1 MATSRSSAGAAAA
14 TTVRRRILMVAP
26 QPFFRPRGTPFSVLH
41 RIRALLRL
49 GHAVELVTYPFGDDP
64 GVDGLIIHRSPR
76 PPGVGDVAIGPSIA
90 KLALDAPLFR
100 LAGRLART
108 GRFDLLH
115 THEEAGFHGAWLAPR
130 VGLPHVYDMHSSLPQ
145 QFANFGR
152 FNVRAVV
159 SVFDR
164 LEAYT
169 LAGAAGVIA
178 ICPEL
183 RDHVIARG
191 YRGPLEMIEN
201 TLDFDP
207 PTLGPADRT
216 ELRRLLGVDDA
227 RVVLYTGTLE
237 AYQGLDLLIDA
248 APLVRAAAPDARFVL
263 VGGTDAQIAEL
274 RRRAEARGVSDAF
287 VFVPAVPPQE
297 VPRYHHAADALVTCR
312 SRGTNT
318 PLKIYQ
324 YLRAG
329 RPIVATAIRSH
340 TQVLDASSAELVE
353 AAPESIAAGV
363 VRVLTDP
370 ERARSIADGAGKLAR
385 ERYGPEAY
393 MARLEAFLARIPMP
407 GDRGLPTG
415 ERTRPEDERVRPA
428 GEIGGRPDGRDG
440 RRTDGDDADPGAR
453 RRS

>member
-1 MATSRSSAGAAAA
+1 MATPSRSGAGAAATA
-14 TTVRRRILMVAP
+14 GRRRILMVAP

-41 RIRALLRL
+41 RVRALLRL

-64 GVDGLIIHRSPR
+64 GVDGLVIHRSPR
-76 PPGVGDVAIGPSIA
+76 PPGVGDVAIGPSVA

-152 FNVRAVV
+152 FNIRAVV
-159 SVFDR
+159 SAFDR
-164 LEAYT
+164 LERYT

-183 RDHVIARG
+183 RDHVVARG
-191 YRGPLEMIEN
+191 YRGPLAMIEN

-207 PTLGPADRT
+207 PTLGSADRT
-216 ELRRLLGVDDA
+216 AVRRRLGVDDA

-237 AYQGLDLLIDA
+237 AYQGLDLLIDS
-248 APLVRAAAPDARFVL
+248 APLVLAAAPDARFVL
-263 VGGTDAQIAEL
+263 VGGSEAQIAEL
-274 RRRAEARGVSDAF
+274 RRRAEARGAADAV
-287 VFVPAVPPQE
+287 VFVPAVPPQD
-297 VPRYHHAADALVTCR
+297 VPRYHHAADVLVTCR

-329 RPIVATAIRSH
+329 KPIVATAIRSH
-340 TQVLDASSAELVE
+340 TQVLDESSAELVE
-353 AAPESIAAGV
+353 ATPHAIAAGV
-363 VRVLTDP
+363 TRVLADP
-370 ERARSIADGAGKLAR
+370 ARARSIAAGAGRLAR

-393 MARLEAFLARIPMP
+393 MARLEEFLAQIPMP
-407 GDRGLPTG
+407 GERSGRTGGRGGLRARAAG
-415 ERTRPEDERVRPA
+415 GNA
-428 GEIGGRPDGRDG
+428 GE
-440 RRTDGDDADPGAR
+440 R

>member
-1 MATSRSSAGAAAA
+1 MATTSRSGGAAAA
-14 TTVRRRILMVAP
+14 CGRRRRILMVAP

-49 GHAVELVTYPFGDDP
+49 GHSVELVTYPFGDDP
-64 GVDGLIIHRSPR
+64 GLDGLVIHRSPR
-76 PPGVGDVAIGPSIA
+76 PPGVSDVAIGPSVA

-152 FNVRAVV
+152 FNVRPVV
-159 SVFDR
+159 AVFDR
-164 LEAYT
+164 LERYT

-183 RDHVIARG
+183 RDHVVARG
-191 YRGPLEMIEN
+191 YRGPIAMIEN

-207 PTLGPADRT
+207 PALGPADRS
-216 ELRRLLGVDDA
+216 ELRRRLGVADA

-248 APLVRAAAPDARFVL
+248 APLVRAAAPDVRFVL
-263 VGGTDAQIAEL
+263 VGGSEAQIAEL
-274 RRRAEARGVSDAF
+274 RRRAEARGVADAI
-287 VFVPAVPPQE
+287 VFVPAVPPEE
-297 VPRYHHAADALVTCR
+297 VPRYHHAADVLVTCR

-329 RPIVATAIRSH
+329 KPIVATAIRSH
-340 TQVLDASSAELVE
+340 TQVLDAACAELVE
-353 AAPESIAAGV
+353 PTPQAIANGVIHVLADPAHARSIAAG
-363 VRVLTDP
+363 
-370 ERARSIADGAGKLAR
+370 AAALAR

-393 MARLEAFLARIPMP
+393 MARLESFLAHIPMP
-407 GDRGLPTG
+407 AEG
-415 ERTRPEDERVRPA
+415 
-428 GEIGGRPDGRDG
+428 GGRRVGAPGSADGPG
-440 RRTDGDDADPGAR
+440 SPGAARTSDAADR
-453 RRS
+453 RRP